1 MFCMKRLI
9 LYDLDGT
16 LVDTLEDLTVA
27 ANHMLRMLQ
36 APPVSSQEVGRAVG
50 RGVHELVRS
59 CLKSDDPKRLAYGV
73 DVFRAYYA
81 RHLLDRSQLYPG
93 AQEALE
99 HFKDRHQA
107 VITNKPEPFS
117 REILERLGVAGY
129 FVEVIGGDA
138 NVPKKPDPAA
148 VLALMQR
155 HGVVPAETLL
165 IGDSPIDV
173 ETGRNAGVMVVGVAH
188 GLTDEPALAA
198 ARPDALVKNFQALL
212 ERAQQEGW

>member
-1 MFCMKRLI
+1 MKRLV

-16 LVDTLEDLTVA
+16 LVDTLEDLTAA
-27 ANHMLRMLQ
+27 ANHMLRILQ
-36 APPVSSQEVGRAVG
+36 APPVSSHEVRRAVG

-59 CLKSDDPKRLAYGV
+59 CLKHEDPKRLAYGV

-81 RHLLDRSQLYPG
+81 RHLLDHSHLYPG
-93 AQEALE
+93 AQAVLE
-99 HFKDRHQA
+99 HFKGRHQA

-138 NVPKKPDPAA
+138 GLPKKPDPAA
-148 VLALMQR
+148 VMALMQR
-155 HGVVPAETLL
+155 HGTAPAETLL

-173 ETGRNAGVMVVGVAH
+173 ETGRNAGVLVVGVAH
-188 GLTDEPALAA
+188 GLTDGPELAA
-198 ARPDALVKNFQALL
+198 ARPDALVTNFQELL
-212 ERAQQEGW
+212 ARAGQEGW